1 MAGRVPLSPERGV
14 YNMGLESAPQNPLG
28 RIDPSSIVA
37 RASEVVTPN
46 AVDALSDAVRKGFI
60 TAEDI
65 SARVSG
71 AGAAREK
78 TKLEELIAKEE
89 QGPEA
94 VKARSAERQAKGA
107 EATSRAAIAP
117 TAQTAKEAELKAAIL
132 DAQLKDSG
140 VLEMQNALTKAGW
153 PVAVDPSKG
162 LTQADQAEITRR
174 FGVLLNFLSEKSK
187 ADSFDK
193 ESKVENPEIEV
204 VDASGATVKGPSQT
218 PFITFRGQQVPA
230 ETFKKLQQYKASVAT
245 MTPAMF
251 DALGQPKAPSVFGE
265 AGQLQLAAP
274 VATPAPAAPSVP
286 AEIPVFP
293 KASASQSEAVARD
306 AQLSQFLPDAVQ
318 PKSAAKPVIE
328 MPTEAAPGQP
338 FGPLGM
344 VTSKKEAPSKP
355 YTEVQGRALIAL
367 NRAAA
372 SNKVLNDLEQNPEF
386 DPTAITSQA
395 RMAAYRAGTTGQIA
409 ASLTGMTPEERNYVS
424 SAASWLQGLLRLES
438 GAAISH
444 KEQAWYDRTFFPVVG
459 DDKSVQSNKALARKA
474 VETAMEQVIS
484 GRMTPQQYESLREQ
498 VSGPV
503 GASGTSGAR
512 GTAGPVITL
521 STGRRVQR
529 GPDGQYYDVP

>member
-1 MAGRVPLSPERGV
+1 
-14 YNMGLESAPQNPLG
+14 MGLESAPQNPLG

-37 RASEVVTPN
+37 RASEVVTPS

-60 TAEDI
+60 SAEDI
-65 SARVSG
+65 SARVQSG
-71 AGAAREK
+71 GARTEK
-78 TKLEELIAKEE
+78 TKLEELLAKEE

-107 EATSRAAIAP
+107 EAGARAAIAP

-132 DAQLKDSG
+132 DAQMKGSG

-153 PVAVDPSKG
+153 PVAVDPEKG

-174 FGVLLNFLSEKSK
+174 FGVLLSFMQEKSK

-204 VDASGATVKGPSQT
+204 VDASGATVKGPSQV

-230 ETFKKLQQYKASVAT
+230 EAFKKLQQYKASVAT

-265 AGQLQLAAP
+265 AGQVQPA
-274 VATPAPAAPSVP
+274 ATPAAP

-293 KASASQSEAVARD
+293 KAAASQAEAISRD
-306 AQLSQFLPDAVQ
+306 AQLSQLLPDAVQ
-318 PKSAAKPVIE
+318 PRSSAKPMVE
-328 MPTEAAPGQP
+328 MPTEAEPGQA

-372 SNKVLNDLEQNPEF
+372 SNKVLNDLERNPSF
-386 DPTAITSQA
+386 DPTTIPSQA
-395 RMAAYRAGTTGQIA
+395 RMAAYKAGTTGQIA
-409 ASLTGMTPEERNYVS
+409 ASLTGMTAEERNYVS
-424 SAASWLQGLLRLES
+424 SAASWMQGLLRLES
-438 GAAISH
+438 GAAISP

-459 DDKSVQSNKALARKA
+459 DDKSVQANKATARKA

-484 GRMTPQQYESLREQ
+484 GRMTPQQYETLREQ
-498 VSGPV
+498 VSGS
-503 GASGTSGAR
+503 ASPAVAPGVQ
-512 GTAGPVITL
+512 GPVITL

-529 GPDGQYYDVP
+529 GPDGQYYDAP

>member
-1 MAGRVPLSPERGV
+1 
-14 YNMGLESAPQNPLG
+14 MGLESAPQNPLG

-37 RASEVVTPN
+37 RASEVVTPS

-107 EATSRAAIAP
+107 EAGARAAIAP
-117 TAQTAKEAELKAAIL
+117 TAQTAKEAELKASIL
-132 DAQLKDSG
+132 DAQMKGAG
-140 VLEMQNALTKAGW
+140 VQHMQDALTKAGW
-153 PVAVDPSKG
+153 PVAIDPTKG
-162 LTQADQAEITRR
+162 LTQADQQEITRR
-174 FGVLLNFLSEKSK
+174 FGVLLNFMQEKSK
-187 ADSFDK
+187 AETFDK
-193 ESKVENPEIEV
+193 ESKVENPEVEIM
-204 VDASGATVKGPSQT
+204 DASGATVKGPSAV
-218 PFITFRGQQVPA
+218 PFITYRGQQVPA
-230 ETFKKLQQYKASVAT
+230 ETFKRLQQYKATVAT

-251 DALGQPKAPSVFGE
+251 DALGQPKAPSLFGE
-265 AGQLQLAAP
+265 AGQVQPAQP
-274 VATPAPAAPSVP
+274 SAPAAPT
-286 AEIPVFP
+286 EIPVFP
-293 KASASQSEAVARD
+293 KAAASQAEAVARD
-306 AQLSQFLPDAVQ
+306 AQLSQFLPDTIQ
-318 PKSAAKPVIE
+318 PKSAAKPMIE
-328 MPTEAAPGQP
+328 MPTEPAEAAPGKA

-372 SNKVLNDLEQNPEF
+372 SNKVLNQLEQNPNF
-386 DPTAITSQA
+386 DPTTIPSQA
-395 RMAAYRAGTTGQIA
+395 RMAAYKAGTTGQIA
-409 ASLTGMTPEERNYVS
+409 AQLTGMTAEERNYVS
-424 SAASWLQGLLRLES
+424 SAASWMQGLLRLES
-438 GAAISH
+438 GAAISP

-459 DDKSVQSNKALARKA
+459 DDKSVQANKAQARKA

-503 GASGTSGAR
+503 GASGTTGAPGVNR
-512 GTAGPVITL
+512 GASGPVITL

>member
-1 MAGRVPLSPERGV
+1 
-14 YNMGLESAPQNPLG
+14 MGLESAPQNPLG

-37 RASEVVTPN
+37 RASEVVTPS

-65 SARVSG
+65 SARVQGEG
-71 AGAAREK
+71 ARTEK
-78 TKLEELIAKEE
+78 TKLEELLAKEE
-89 QGPEA
+89 QTPEA

-107 EATSRAAIAP
+107 EAGARAALAP

-132 DAQLKDSG
+132 DAQMKGSG
-140 VLEMQNALTKAGW
+140 VLEMQNALSKAGW
-153 PVAVDPSKG
+153 PVAVDPAKG
-162 LTQADQAEITRR
+162 LTQGDQAEITRR
-174 FGVLLNFLSEKSK
+174 FGVLLNFMQEKSK
-187 ADSFDK
+187 ADTFDK

-204 VDASGATVKGPSQT
+204 TDASGATVKGPSAT

-230 ETFKKLQQYKASVAT
+230 EKFKTLQQYKASVAA

-251 DALGQPKAPSVFGE
+251 DALGQPKAPSLFGE
-265 AGQLQLAAP
+265 AGQVQPASQVEPATSTPPAA
-274 VATPAPAAPSVP
+274 PAPAP

-293 KASASQSEAVARD
+293 KAAASQQEAIARD
-306 AQLSQFLPDAVQ
+306 AQLSQFLPDAVR

-328 MPTEAAPGQP
+328 MPSAPAEAAPGQA

-372 SNKVLNDLEQNPEF
+372 SNKVLNQLEQDPSF
-386 DPTAITSQA
+386 DPTTIPSQA
-395 RMAAYRAGTTGQIA
+395 RMAAYKAGTTGQIA
-409 ASLTGMTPEERNYVS
+409 AQLTGMTAEERNYVS
-424 SAASWLQGLLRLES
+424 SAASWMQGLLRLES
-438 GAAISH
+438 GAAISP

-459 DDKSVQSNKALARKA
+459 DDKSVQANKAQARKA

-484 GRMTPQQYESLREQ
+484 GRMTPEQYEQLREQ

-503 GASGTSGAR
+503 GATGTPGAPGVNSGA
-512 GTAGPVITL
+512 AGPVITL
-521 STGRRVQR
+521 STGRRVRR
-529 GPDGQYYDVP
+529 GPDGQFYNVP